1 MSILFLSVQPY
12 ALPVSFWSIHTVSLT
27 FVDWSFAMGKYLS
40 CRLSVAFW
48 PADRKHVWTS
58 NTRQTE
64 KKRVQAG
71 RRWWASEMGGWN
83 RLTIFIYLFINNFAA
98 FCSSPLVCLR
108 FLSYF
113 YCVCVCVYKTQKIM
127 RTKSKVDL
135 LPFLCIS
142 TFLFVC
148 FWY

>member
-1 MSILFLSVQPY
+1 MWVFKLFKLYATIHFIIYMSILFLSVQPY

-98 FCSSPLVCLR
+98 FCSSPFVCLR

-113 YCVCVCVYKTQKIM
+113 YCVCVCLQNPKNYAH
-127 RTKSKVDL
+127 
-135 LPFLCIS
+135 
-142 TFLFVC
+142 
-148 FWY
+148 